1 MDIKVNTFDDH
12 ADALSRSAHLLDQ
25 MSEQITTKSIE
36 IDEKIATLLKKVN
49 LKLEDATQFLTL
61 QKTILANELEYMKNI
76 KTIISTSIKTQL
88 LTLAENVTMFLMSV
102 QSIYKEIPNV
112 ETKHALVSQK
122 KDNISKII
130 GDINT
135 NLNCVRNILM
145 EFDEFN
151 RTFSEDIR
159 KGNFHCLTVSSDMRT
174 VYTHIHLEYSKYVND
189 MENRMLYYNTFASN
203 ILEQIPNMRICNY
216 YLPPEM
222 VVSVSAVAQE
232 IASDLQRHRSSVSS
246 VFDGEPSTR
255 SNLSSR
261 SSSSNE
267 SSASPSPLN
276 ASISNSNA
284 STLLKMKYE
293 SRSIGSV

>member
-12 ADALSRSAHLLDQ
+12 ADALSRSAQLLDQ

-49 LKLEDATQFLTL
+49 LKLEDSTQFLTL
-61 QKTILANELEYMKNI
+61 QKTILTNELEYMKNI

-135 NLNCVRNILM
+135 NLNCLRNILM
-145 EFDEFN
+145 EFDAFN

-159 KGNFHCLTVSSDMRT
+159 KGNFHCLTLSSDMRT

-222 VVSVSAVAQE
+222 VVSVSTVAQE
-232 IASDLQRHRSSVSS
+232 IASDLQQHRSSSSSSS
-246 VFDGEPSTR
+246 VFDADPSHSH
-255 SNLSSR
+255 SNASSNASPVSISR
-261 SSSSNE
+261 NESSSNA
-267 SSASPSPLN
+267 SS
-276 ASISNSNA
+276 SN
-284 STLLKMKYE
+284 TLLNLKYE

>member
-1 MDIKVNTFDDH
+1 MDIKLNTFDDH

-61 QKTILANELEYMKNI
+61 QKTILTNELEYMKNI

-102 QSIYKEIPNV
+102 QNIYKEIPNV
-112 ETKHALVSQK
+112 ETKHAVVSQK

-135 NLNCVRNILM
+135 NLNCLRNILM

-159 KGNFHCLTVSSDMRT
+159 KGNFHCLTLSSDMRT

-203 ILEQIPNMRICNY
+203 ILQQIPNMRICNY

-222 VVSVSAVAQE
+222 VVSVSTVAQE
-232 IASDLQRHRSSVSS
+232 IASDLHRRRSSSVSS
-246 VFDGEPSTR
+246 VFDVDPN
-255 SNLSSR
+255 SNLNSQSPSNSQSQSQSR
-261 SSSSNE
+261 SQSSSK
-267 SSASPSPLN
+267 SQS
-276 ASISNSNA
+276 
-284 STLLKMKYE
+284 E
-293 SRSIGSV
+293 SRYIGSV